1 VDVWEKVT
9 ELFDNA
15 KRLNL
20 DRKQTILESFKLIQ
34 SGV

>member
-1 VDVWEKVT
+1 VWEKVT